1 MKSRVQQF
9 DSVAVIAKE
18 VYIDTSFIFDLL
30 RYADC
35 PDGPRLKS
43 SRKFYDR
50 MRASKVHMWT
60 TIWAVQEV
68 VWVILRGRILRVR
81 NLLCLRTSTYKE
93 FKEKY
98 PTQYHEAF
106 VYARPFVRRCFQA
119 IRGFGF
125 DIKFPTPFIYRR
137 VSKGER
143 ILQYA
148 QKVIDKYD
156 LESSDAFHIAVARCE
171 GTKHIVTNDQDFH
184 PVKTIEV
191 YAGQS

>member
-1 MKSRVQQF
+1 MKSRVQHF

-30 RYADC
+30 RYADY
-35 PDGPRLKS
+35 PDDPRLKS

-50 MRASKVHMWT
+50 MTASKVHMWT

-81 NLLCLRTSTYKE
+81 SLLCLRTSTYKE

-106 VYARPFVRRCFQA
+106 VSARPFVRRCFQA

-125 DIKFPTPFIYRR
+125 DIKFPMPFIYRR

-171 GTKHIVTNDQDFH
+171 GTNHIVANDKGFY
-184 PVKTIEV
+184 PVKTIKV
-191 YAGQS
+191 YTG